1 MINEADEDRAIRDYY
16 KSVGRDSEL
25 GDKMFKVDASHIG
38 TMVFGDSYV
47 RELENQ
53 LADATQALSD
63 IVVTHGGLMLAKDR
77 QIEEMTK
84 DRDKWVKAFQGQ
96 MIIAEGYEQQIE
108 KMKRCSNCG
117 WGKNYSCTHNI
128 GCQDIVKRET
138 WKPEE

>member
-1 MINEADEDRAIRDYY
+1 MKTIGNKMI
-16 KSVGRDSEL
+16 
-25 GDKMFKVDASHIG
+25 DKMFKVDASHIG

-47 RELENQ
+47 RDLENQ
-53 LADATQALSD
+53 LAEATQALSD

-96 MIIAEGYEQQIE
+96 MIIAAGYEQQIE

-117 WGKNYSCTHNI
+117 WSEYYGCTHET
-128 GCQDIVKRET
+128 GCEDMVKREN
-138 WKPEE
+138 WKPRGQDEN